1 MKALV
6 AVFALL
12 AWPAWAASPIGT
24 WATEDGGGHIRIEQ
38 CGLELCGK
46 IVWLREPN
54 NDQGQ
59 PKRDRHNPDPAKRE
73 QTIVGMPLLQGF
85 TPDKDEP
92 GKWTGGTI
100 YDPESG
106 KLYKATL
113 TPQADGKLSLRG
125 YVGVPLF
132 GRSQIWTPVK

>member
-1 MKALV
+1 MKPLV
-6 AVFALL
+6 ALL
-12 AWPAWAASPIGT
+12 ALLALPAWAASPLGT
-24 WATEDGGGHIRIEQ
+24 WATEGGGGHVKIEP
-38 CGLELCGK
+38 CGAELCGR

-59 PKRDRHNPDPAKRE
+59 PKRDRHNPDPGKRE

-85 TPDKDEP
+85 TPDKDKP
-92 GKWTGGTI
+92 GEWIGGTI

-113 TPQADGKLSLRG
+113 MPRADGNLDLRG

-132 GRSQIWTPVK
+132 GRSQTWTPVR